1 MKEKFVTWLDK
12 PLTWRTMFKCTGI
25 SMLIVVILSII
36 GWVSSLDLKQKHLE
50 RKYAQMTI
58 EPRKEERAQ

>member
-1 MKEKFVTWLDK
+1 MKERFVTFLDR
-12 PLTWRTMFKCTGI
+12 PITWRTVFKWTGI
-25 SMLIVVILSII
+25 GILISVILSII

-58 EPRKEERAQ
+58 EPRKEDAA